1 MIVSNG
7 HFQPG
12 KINKNVIINILSE
25 NTFSNNKYF
34 LFFYKKLKENH
45 KINLE
50 KNQFETPKRYT
61 GKSSNKTQDNETI
74 ITQERYE
81 VLIDPDESD
90 ANGRTN
96 DNDELS
102 KTSRQLHHHK

>member
-1 MIVSNG
+1 M
-7 HFQPG
+7 
-12 KINKNVIINILSE
+12 
-25 NTFSNNKYF
+25 
-34 LFFYKKLKENH
+34 KENH

-61 GKSSNKTQDNETI
+61 GKSSNKTQDNETV
-74 ITQERYE
+74 ITQERYD

-102 KTSRQLHHHK
+102 NNVTASASSQVNLRNNDVKKDQHKHKSKTKK

>member
-1 MIVSNG
+1 M
-7 HFQPG
+7 
-12 KINKNVIINILSE
+12 
-25 NTFSNNKYF
+25 
-34 LFFYKKLKENH
+34 KENH

-74 ITQERYE
+74 ITQERYD

-96 DNDELS
+96 DNYELS
-102 KTSRQLHHHK
+102 NNVTAGASSQVNLRNNDVKEDQHKHKSKTKK

>member
-1 MIVSNG
+1 M
-7 HFQPG
+7 
-12 KINKNVIINILSE
+12 
-25 NTFSNNKYF
+25 
-34 LFFYKKLKENH
+34 KESH

-74 ITQERYE
+74 ITQERYD
-81 VLIDPDESD
+81 VFIDPDESD

-96 DNDELS
+96 ANDELS
-102 KTSRQLHHHK
+102 NNVTASASSQVNLRNNDVKKDQHKHKSKTKKEMKMIVIP

>member
-1 MIVSNG
+1 M
-7 HFQPG
+7 
-12 KINKNVIINILSE
+12 
-25 NTFSNNKYF
+25 
-34 LFFYKKLKENH
+34 KENH

-74 ITQERYE
+74 ITQERYD

-96 DNDELS
+96 DNYELS
-102 KTSRQLHHHK
+102 NNVTASASSQVNLRNNDVKKDQHKHKSKTKK

>member
-1 MIVSNG
+1 M
-7 HFQPG
+7 
-12 KINKNVIINILSE
+12 
-25 NTFSNNKYF
+25 
-34 LFFYKKLKENH
+34 KENH
-45 KINLE
+45 KISLE

-74 ITQERYE
+74 ITQERYD

-102 KTSRQLHHHK
+102 NNVTASASSQVNLRNNDVKKDQHKHKSKTKK

>member
-1 MIVSNG
+1 M
-7 HFQPG
+7 
-12 KINKNVIINILSE
+12 
-25 NTFSNNKYF
+25 
-34 LFFYKKLKENH
+34 KENH

-74 ITQERYE
+74 ITQERYD

-102 KTSRQLHHHK
+102 NNVTASASSQVNLRNNDVKKDQHKHKSKTKK